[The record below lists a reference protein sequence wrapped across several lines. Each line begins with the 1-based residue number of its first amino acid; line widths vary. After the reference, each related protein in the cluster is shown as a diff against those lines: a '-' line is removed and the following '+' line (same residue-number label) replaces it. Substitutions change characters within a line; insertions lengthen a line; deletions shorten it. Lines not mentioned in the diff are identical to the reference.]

1 MGYTLNWRRYNASD
15 IAWSNSAKIIRNVL
29 NPLTNLEVYDWGF
42 AFVYDEWDDSIC
54 CVLRY
59 ENITFTKPIDEI
71 KPDIMRALIVM
82 TEFGII
88 SEVGHSSLDM
98 SDYITALKDV
108 HTKHPL
114 VSYDIQYAH
123 FTSNKD

>member
-15 IAWSNSAKIIRNVL
+15 IAWSTSAKIIRNVL

-123 FTSNKD
+123 FSSNKD